1 MGQPGLFDLDERYA
15 ALSKR
20 GDPLERPEFNRPV
33 FSRRSACRGRTCRP
47 RWLCCYEASDSLEG
61 PQYRGLTP
69 DDLIDI
75 AVVNRLHFHG
85 ATQEGAM
92 FHLLG
97 ALSELGKFVIDDG
110 GRDTRSRRGSVP
122 RHGRR
127 D

>member
-1 MGQPGLFDLDERYA
+1 MLQFLTDGRYDPTA
-15 ALSKR
+15 
-20 GDPLERPEFNRPV
+20 GDFRTPT
-33 FSRRSACRGRTCRP
+33 GR
-47 RWLCCYEASDSLEG
+47 LCCYEASDNLEG

-97 ALSELGKFVIDDG
+97 GLSEFGKFGLMTVAATPDRAEALY
-110 GRDTRSRRGSVP
+110 RDTVAVIERECNRG
-122 RHGRR
+122 R
-127 D
+127 